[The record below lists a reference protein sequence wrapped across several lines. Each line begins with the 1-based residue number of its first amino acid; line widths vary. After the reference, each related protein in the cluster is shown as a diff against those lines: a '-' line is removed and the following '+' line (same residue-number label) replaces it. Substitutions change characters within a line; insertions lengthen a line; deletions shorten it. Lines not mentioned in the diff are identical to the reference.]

1 MNSQY
6 KVLTLL
12 FVLVF
17 QGCQNEASDA
27 SFPDFPIWTP
37 YDEAAIIDSSQT
49 QDDPLLRY
57 KRIQSPVLDKN
68 DLIASIRPQ
77 LSRFT
82 HQDYLKLA
90 PLIYE
95 KSIPELQQSIKDQ
108 KLSYTLLTQWYLYR
122 IASLEPT
129 KQKGLNAIIQINPKV
144 VEQAKVLDK
153 NSKSIQ
159 NTSIYGMPIL
169 LKDNINTANLETT
182 AGAMVLKDHQPQE
195 NATIVQNLIAN
206 KALILGKVNLSE
218 WANFLCD
225 GCPNGYSAIGG
236 QTLNPYGPRRFDTG
250 GSSAG
255 SGASIAANY
264 AVAAVGTETSGSIL
278 SPSSQHSLV
287 GLKPTVKQ
295 LSQEGI
301 IPISSTLDTPG
312 PMTKFVI
319 DNAILY
325 QALKSPNATTKIK
338 AELDQLSTNNLKL
351 GVIKRYLNDSLVQ
364 ESITR
369 LEEAGINVE
378 VIEPEPMNFSGF
390 LELLNGDMK
399 RDLRSYLETYASSE
413 LSINSVEAIVQFNQ
427 TDSLLN
433 IPYGQARLEGIV
445 DQDLSDEELQTVRTQ
460 LHEAGK
466 TYFENMFNAHQIDAL
481 ISMNNYNAGQA
492 AVAKYPAITIPMGL
506 TTAGEPQGLTF
517 IAPPQQEQHLLQIA
531 YLYEQLTHYREP
543 APNYGIKSD

>member
-1 MNSQY
+1 MSSQY
-6 KVLTLL
+6 KVLILL
-12 FVLVF
+12 FVLAF

-68 DLIASIRPQ
+68 DLIASIKPQ
-77 LSRFT
+77 LNRFT
-82 HQDYLKLA
+82 HQDYLELA

-169 LKDNINTANLETT
+169 LKDNINTTNLRTT
-182 AGAMVLKDHQPQE
+182 AGAMVLKDHQPKE
-195 NATIVQNLIAN
+195 NAIIVQNLIAN

-236 QTLNPYGPRRFDTG
+236 QTLNPYGPRRIDTG

-295 LSQEGI
+295 LSQQGI

-325 QALKSPNATTKIK
+325 QALKSPNATTEIK

-364 ESITR
+364 QSITR
-369 LEEAGINVE
+369 LEEAGVNVE
-378 VIEPEPMNFSGF
+378 IIEPEPMNFSGF

-399 RDLRSYLETYASSE
+399 RDLKSYLETYASSE
-413 LSINSVEAIVQFNQ
+413 LPLNSVEAIVQFNQ

-433 IPYGQARLEGIV
+433 IPYGQARLDGIV
-445 DQDLSDEELQTVRTQ
+445 DEDLSDEELQTVRTK
-460 LHEAGK
+460 LHEAGQA
-466 TYFENMFNAHQIDAL
+466 YFENMFNAHQIDAL
-481 ISMNNYNAGQA
+481 VSMNNYNAGQA
-492 AVAKYPAITIPMGL
+492 AVAKYPAITVPMGL
-506 TTAGEPQGLTF
+506 SHDGEPKGLTF
-517 IAPPQQEQHLLQIA
+517 IAPPQQEQYLLQIA

-543 APNYGIKSD
+543 ASNYEIKSD